1 MYPKVFVSSTVNDL
15 EAIRDSVRNL
25 LISLGYAPIM
35 SEYNDFGSTPTE
47 SATNACY
54 SAVAECDIGI
64 VIIAKRYGTI
74 DKATNKSV
82 THSEYTTMRENGIP
96 HFVFVESEVISFQ
109 KIYTQ
114 NKGRKP
120 SRLKYP
126 DVDHPDALFGFIREI
141 SHSETGNFRIEF
153 DGQNSLCEGIKS
165 QLALHFA
172 SLLRVKRDPINK
184 NVDKLLNEFMALR
197 RTMEDSGNSRAFLRT
212 SNKLLEDSA
221 KHYRQFLEKI
231 CGGFEEGVVAVV
243 EHKSFEALLKS
254 RRRKWIKTADIAIAD
269 AQKTMSTFT
278 AYSFWSLSSS
288 AVAGFGENKAG
299 EIVITQ
305 SAWDNFC
312 AVHASAKA

>member
-1 MYPKVFVSSTVNDL
+1 MYPKVFVSSTVSDL
-15 EAIRDSVRNL
+15 EAIRESVRNL
-25 LISLGYAPIM
+25 LISLGYTPIM
-35 SEYNDFGSTPTE
+35 SEYNDFGSTPSE

-54 SAVAECDIGI
+54 SAVTECDIGI

-74 DKATNKSV
+74 DQTTKKSV
-82 THSEYTTMRENGIP
+82 THSEYMTMREHGIP

-109 KIYTQ
+109 KIYMQ
-114 NKGRKP
+114 NKGQKP
-120 SRLKYP
+120 SKLKYP

-153 DGQNSLCEGIKS
+153 DGQNSLCEGIKN

-172 SLLRVKRDPINK
+172 GLLRGRRDPINK

-212 SNKLLEDSA
+212 SNKLLEDPA
-221 KHYRQFLEKI
+221 KHYRGFLEKT

-243 EHKSFEALLKS
+243 EHVSFEDLLKS
-254 RRRKWIKTADIAIAD
+254 RRRKWKKIRDISIAD
-269 AQKTMSTFT
+269 AQKTVGKFS

-288 AVAGFGENKAG
+288 TVAGFGESKTG
-299 EIVITQ
+299 EIIITQ

-312 AVHASAKA
+312 AVHVAAKA